1 MNEKIINNSNQIINE
16 FGEKIKGFD
25 NEFDVV
31 KNETVL
37 SNDVVVEK
45 LRDTSSNTTYWLTTI
60 PSGYKINIG
69 VSKHYETNSGWH
81 DNDGF
86 GTDYEANPKLER
98 CSDFARRKKANVVI
112 NGGIWGNN
120 GFIGPIIVDGEIK
133 TTFKTNYYTL
143 GFKDNNEFVFFPPQT
158 TSQSILDSG
167 IKNCVSG
174 FVPVVMD
181 GVKAP
186 DEIMNLYVGGTTI
199 RAPRQCIGIKQDGT
213 IIILT
218 CDGRINNENGML
230 MEDLARLMLEQG
242 CYNAY
247 NLDGGGSTTTVV
259 NGVLQNIA
267 IDDNRRKERKVAN
280 FIYFK
285 KESNQNRTD
294 DLFSIAYEIEKLK
307 RQIDELSS
315 TLFNNADMNKG
326 YIRLLAT
333 EGFTQQGIESH
344 DGNNKNT
351 KLVLSKDYLRY
362 WDYNNSKTL
371 FNVDSNGDITT
382 AKGVLGNFFNTLTVP
397 TDCNAINKNGI
408 YWTNGSITNSPGTGA
423 LLHIALNTTTAVQF
437 LFAWRNEFPNKRRSM
452 VSGVWTDWV

>member
-1 MNEKIINNSNQIINE
+1 MSERIIINSNQIIDE
-16 FGEKIKGFD
+16 FGEKIKNFD
-25 NEFDVV
+25 NEFNVV

-37 SNDVVVEK
+37 NNDVKVEK

-60 PSGYKINIG
+60 PNGYKINVG
-69 VSKHYETNSGWH
+69 VSEYYEVNSGLH
-81 DNDGF
+81 DNDGY

-218 CDGRINNENGML
+218 CDGRINGEDGML
-230 MEDLARLMLEQG
+230 MDDLARLMLEQG

-247 NLDGGGSTTTVV
+247 NLDGGGSATTVV

-285 KESNQNRTD
+285 KESNQSKTD
-294 DLFSIAYEIEKLK
+294 DLFSIVYEIEKLK
-307 RQIDELSS
+307 RQLDNLSVDIYS
-315 TLFNNADMNKG
+315 KRDFNDG
-326 YIRLLAT
+326 YLKLLAP
-333 EGFTQQGIESH
+333 EGFTAQGIESH
-344 DGNNKNT
+344 DGSNKNT
-351 KLVLSKDYLRY
+351 KLVLNKDYLRY
-362 WDYNNSKTL
+362 WDYNREKSI
-371 FNVDSNGDITT
+371 FNVNSDGDIQTI
-382 AKGVLGNFFNTLTVP
+382 KGVLGNFYNTLTVP
-397 TDCNAINKNGI
+397 TDCNKITTNGI
-408 YWTNGSITNSPGTGA
+408 YWTNSSILNSPGTGA
-423 LLHIALNTTTAVQF
+423 LLHIALNTSTAIQV
-437 LFAWRNEFPNKRRSM
+437 LFAWRNEFSNKRRSM
-452 VSGVWTDWV
+452 VSGEWTEWV